1 MGVGEVGL
9 TVDDLG
15 DLSDLGDLDGER
27 ESEWTV
33 RVGGLVNP

>member
-15 DLSDLGDLDGER
+15 DLGDLGGLDGER